1 MAALPLT
8 ANTIKAGIS
17 GAPRPARERPLGTAL
32 VLVDL
37 SLSWAFQDKC
47 YYPASPQQTTSA
59 AATSVLPT
67 SVRSSA
73 LKQNMREN
81 LFDLRENDHFFSSM
95 SFCFEMEAQGGVDAR
110 VLMFL
115 LEGVKNGTI
124 GAVIS
129 SSPVR
134 VRCGRGE
141 MLGELQELH
150 SAEPRAVCL
159 ETGLSQATFF
169 GLPQNKLLHIGCT
182 ILAARCSHDEL
193 QTKHF
198 SPLPQHP
205 LVVFILPCCFLSD
218 VNLGDTVCFMTMWG
232 RAQPLQLREK

>member
-1 MAALPLT
+1 M
-8 ANTIKAGIS
+8 
-17 GAPRPARERPLGTAL
+17 
-32 VLVDL
+32 
-37 SLSWAFQDKC
+37 
-47 YYPASPQQTTSA
+47 
-59 AATSVLPT
+59 
-67 SVRSSA
+67 
-73 LKQNMREN
+73 
-81 LFDLRENDHFFSSM
+81 
-95 SFCFEMEAQGGVDAR
+95 DAW

-129 SSPVR
+129 LSPVR

-159 ETGLSQATFF
+159 ETGQSQATFF

-205 LVVFILPCCFLSD
+205 LVVFILHCCFLSD
-218 VNLGDTVCFMTMWG
+218 VNLGRYSLFYDHVGKSTTFTVERKVFCVVS
-232 RAQPLQLREK
+232 